1 LEGRR
6 LRPAPFLVVFST
18 EGRAG
23 SMSQAEDKM
32 LEIMERHLPY
42 MNPLGWFFCAAVR
55 FVLLSLGTFFGR

>member
-1 LEGRR
+1 
-6 LRPAPFLVVFST
+6 LVVFST